1 MCDCAIPLSD
11 DPRPAPWFVL
21 PTPANESILAQFNA
35 DHLTSDGGLLWL
47 ARADAELG
55 LGAALAAC
63 IPEWRRGP
71 VRHSL
76 ATLVRQRVFQIACG
90 YADQNDADSLRT
102 DPLLKLACGR
112 LPESGADLSSQ
123 PTLSRLETAVDRR
136 ATTRGLIPNP
146 SVKTY
151 GTPLLAEA

>member
-11 DPRPAPWFVL
+11 DPKPAPWFVL

-47 ARADAELG
+47 AQADAELG

-71 VRHSL
+71 CAPAR
-76 ATLVRQRVFQIACG
+76 RVIVIEFCRRSGTQVAR
-90 YADQNDADSLRT
+90 S
-102 DPLLKLACGR
+102 GR
-112 LPESGADLSSQ
+112 A
-123 PTLSRLETAVDRR
+123 RLGR
-136 ATTRGLIPNP
+136 
-146 SVKTY
+146 
-151 GTPLLAEA
+151 

>member
-1 MCDCAIPLSD
+1 KGTHRPVGGVVKTPQPGGAPMCDCAIPLSD

-71 VRHSL
+71 VRPSL
-76 ATLVRQRVFQIACG
+76 ATPVRQRVFQMACC
-90 YADQNDADSLRT
+90 YADQNAAGGLRSH
-102 DPLLKLACGR
+102 PLLEAARVRMPGV
-112 LPESGADLSSQ
+112 GADV
-123 PTLSRLETAVDRR
+123 A
-136 ATTRGLIPNP
+136 
-146 SVKTY
+146 
-151 GTPLLAEA
+151 